1 MLTTA
6 EQFFYD
12 HAGYS
17 FDPRTETEEQGRVRC
32 AQALAAAEQ
41 RYLDAHRDNGVCV
54 VWENDPDAARF
65 WEKARR
71 DGSADIGHFDQCEI
85 ACILDASGLCLAS
98 LGGVLDA
105 DDDYRRVIRAELAL
119 EAFPL

>member
-1 MLTTA
+1 MLTPS

-17 FDPRTETEEQGRVRC
+17 FDPRTETKESGRVRC

-41 RYLDAHRDNGVCV
+41 RYLDAHRDSGVRI
-54 VWENDPDAARF
+54 VWETDEQSWSDWRVDSRSGDTDSEPDTI
-65 WEKARR
+65 E
-71 DGSADIGHFDQCEI
+71 Q

-98 LGGVLDA
+98 LGGIEDA